1 MSEIKLEAK
10 EGIDQDTIESVKLL
24 GEKYK
29 YGFST
34 DIDMDYAPKGLSEEI
49 VKLISEKNSEPIW
62 MLNWRLEA
70 YRRWIKMSEPNWPML
85 RYKSIDYN
93 EQYYYAKPKSL
104 KKRPKSLSEVEPAL
118 LETYA
123 KLGIPLKEQEFLI
136 EFLKKTSKKCF

>member
-10 EGIDQDTIESVKLL
+10 EGIDQDTIKSVKLL

-49 VKLISEKNSEPIW
+49 VKLISEKTQNQL

-70 YRRWIKMSEPNWPML
+70 YRRWIKMSDPMA
-85 RYKSIDYN
+85 N
-93 EQYYYAKPKSL
+93 
-104 KKRPKSLSEVEPAL
+104 V
-118 LETYA
+118 
-123 KLGIPLKEQEFLI
+123 KL
-136 EFLKKTSKKCF
+136 

>member
-10 EGIDQDTIESVKLL
+10 EGIDQDTIKSVKLL
-24 GEKYK
+24 GEKYM

-85 RYKSIDYN
+85 RYKKIDYN
-93 EQYYYAKPKSL
+93 F
-104 KKRPKSLSEVEPAL
+104 R
-118 LETYA
+118 
-123 KLGIPLKEQEFLI
+123 
-136 EFLKKTSKKCF
+136 

>member
-49 VKLISEKNSEPIW
+49 VKLISEKNSKMKSKNLDESDKKIIKK
-62 MLNWRLEA
+62 LLK
-70 YRRWIKMSEPNWPML
+70 KMSV
-85 RYKSIDYN
+85 KDII
-93 EQYYYAKPKSL
+93 
-104 KKRPKSLSEVEPAL
+104 
-118 LETYA
+118 
-123 KLGIPLKEQEFLI
+123 KLITKNKNI
-136 EFLKKTSKKCF
+136 SKKKI